1 MCGIAGIYNSSLS
14 YSYSDEQL
22 MKMLTCITHR
32 GPDSFGVK
40 QVDGVNL
47 GHRRLAIHDLTSAGH
62 QPMSSHTGRF
72 EVVFNGEIYN
82 FNEIRELLPNVIWS
96 GSSDTEVMLA
106 AFEYFG
112 VEKSLCLFNGM
123 FAFAVW
129 DRKDSSLILARDKFG
144 EKPLYYY
151 HENNVFAFASELTSI
166 EALDDVKLTIDRN
179 AVCRQL
185 QCSYIP
191 APLTIYKE
199 VRKLPPGH
207 IMIVKLGKK
216 MTIRPYWT
224 LSSEIKKSKGN
235 IISSEDEAVELL
247 EQELLHSVKLRM
259 AADVPLGAFLSGGI
273 DSSLV
278 VSLMQAQSS
287 EPINTFSIG
296 FNVDGYNEAEFAKQ
310 VADYLGTSHTEHY
323 FDSSDVINLVP
334 QMPKVFDE
342 PFSDS
347 SQLPTLL
354 VSKMA
359 KEKVTVCLSGDG
371 GDELFSGYKRYQAIP
386 DIWSKISKF
395 PCRKAFANI
404 IKSTPT
410 PLLSKLFFFLS
421 PFANKYGRKGD
432 VGQKL
437 KILVNWLQA
446 QDVNDLYNLSLQH
459 WKHVNQLVLLSGYS
473 DVWEP
478 DCTDLEHEIEKM
490 MYQDSI
496 AYLPG
501 DILTKVD
508 RTAMSVSLEGRI
520 PLLDPNVASIAWRL
534 PMHMKQRGDTGKWA
548 LKQVLYKYVPQ
559 KIMDRPKMGFGVPMN
574 AWLRNELQPW
584 MRDVLAFDKLQN
596 QELLNVDILETSI
609 KNHVSGSENNAA
621 QLWDVLMLQ
630 SWLDENSKRSK
641 RL

>member
-1 MCGIAGIYNSSLS
+1 MCGIAGIFSSSFTPS
-14 YSYSDEQL
+14 YSEEQL

-40 QVDGVNL
+40 QVDGVHL

-62 QPMSSHTGRF
+62 QPMTSQTGRF

-82 FNEIRELLPNVIWS
+82 FNEIREQLPNTHWN
-96 GSSDTEVMLA
+96 GCSDTEVMLA
-106 AFEYFG
+106 AFEHFG
-112 VEKSLCLFNGM
+112 IEQSLSLFNGM

-129 DRKDSSLILARDKFG
+129 DRKDSTLILARDKFG

-151 HENNVFAFASELTSI
+151 HERGTFVFASELTSI
-166 EALDDVKLTIDRN
+166 EVLDDVKLTIDRN

-199 VRKLPPGH
+199 ARKLPPGN
-207 IMIVKLGKK
+207 MITVKLGDEMKVK
-216 MTIRPYWT
+216 PYWT
-224 LSSEIKKSKGN
+224 LSEEIKRSKN
-235 IISSEDEAVELL
+235 DIITCENEAIELL
-247 EQELLHSVKLRM
+247 EQELLRSVKLRM

-278 VSLMQAQSS
+278 TSLMQAQCSK
-287 EPINTFSIG
+287 PVNTFSIG

-310 VADYLGTSHTEHY
+310 VANYLGTNHTEHY
-323 FDSSDVINLVP
+323 FDSNDVIELVP
-334 QMPKVFDE
+334 QISKVFDE
-342 PFSDS
+342 PFSDP

-359 KEKVTVCLSGDG
+359 REKVTVCLSGDG
-371 GDELFSGYKRYQAIP
+371 GDELFSGYKRYEAIP
-386 DIWSKISKF
+386 DIWRKISRF
-395 PCRKAFANI
+395 PCRKTFAHI
-404 IKSTPT
+404 IKNTPT
-410 PLLSKLFFFLS
+410 SLLSKLFFFLS
-421 PFANKYGRKGD
+421 PFASRYGRKGD

-437 KILVNWLQA
+437 KVLANWLQA

-459 WKHVNQLVLLSGYS
+459 WKHVNQVVLGSGHS

-478 DCTDLEHEIEKM
+478 GCTVLEHEIERM

-534 PMHMKQRGDTGKWA
+534 PIHMKQRGDVGKWA
-548 LKQVLYKYVPQ
+548 LRQVLYKYVPQ
-559 KIMDRPKMGFGVPMN
+559 NIMERPKMGFGVPMSV
-574 AWLRNELQPW
+574 WLRNELKPW
-584 MRDVLAFDKLQN
+584 MLDVLDFDKLRQ
-596 QELLNVDILETSI
+596 QELLNVDMLEVSI
-609 KNHVSGSENNAA
+609 KKHLTGSENNAA
-621 QLWDVLMLQ
+621 QIWDVLMLQ
-630 SWLDENSKRSK
+630 SWLDESSKRSK